1 MLLSYRSL
9 HSTQHIVAEWLQ
21 FGHQPFGL
29 VLSLDH
35 EPAVSGLAAIVR
47 KAQKVKGLRA
57 TLPGSCSAR
66 GGEPPEL
73 DQPGLALVHRQAELL
88 QPVSQ
93 CCEELLPIRFLLTA
107 DRQVVRVSTDDDLPG
122 CVMSTPVVYPQ
133 VDSIVEKDVGQDRA
147 DPRSLRRPDLHQFPS
162 AALYNASLRPALI
175 HADDPTFCD

>member
-1 MLLSYRSL
+1 MLLSYRSV
-9 HSTQHIVAEWLQ
+9 HSTQHILTDRLQ
-21 FGHQPFGL
+21 LTNQPFGL
-29 VLSLDH
+29 CLSLDH

-147 DPRSLRRPDLHQFPS
+147 DPRSVARRSGWEGSDNQDENS
-162 AALYNASLRPALI
+162 GVAADA
-175 HADDPTFCD
+175 